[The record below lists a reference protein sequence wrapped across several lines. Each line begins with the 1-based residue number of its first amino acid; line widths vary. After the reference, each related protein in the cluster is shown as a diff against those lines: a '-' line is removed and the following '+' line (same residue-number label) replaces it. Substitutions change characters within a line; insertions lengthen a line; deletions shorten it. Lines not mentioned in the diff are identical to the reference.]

1 MVAAMLRVG
10 SSAPRP
16 IRAAL
21 LSHIAL
27 AFVAFDLLL
36 PALLAPPM
44 VQASFWIDLVW
55 IEGFAQELR
64 HGALYP
70 RWLSGSNGGL
80 GAPVFYYYPPIAFYG
95 AALFKLAGLGT
106 YSALLA
112 AAGTAWFAGGA
123 AMLAWLR
130 GCGRRALPLA
140 ALYMAMPYHVIDFYR
155 RGAFAEFCCYALLPL
170 LALGVRRAAAG
181 RGMVPLAITYALL
194 IGTHLPIAL
203 LTSLLLIGPWCGWTV
218 WQDRHA
224 LRPIAC
230 GLALGIALAAVYL
243 LPALTLQHHASFHQ
257 FWTPGE
263 LRPSN
268 WTFFTPARWTDPG
281 AVRLFIVLTLFLA
294 GAAAVLACGRSGW
307 ALGAL
312 AICALVAG
320 VVPGLWDLPLV
331 AKVQFPWRAL
341 MLVEFAL
348 VTALAWSRRGWLPFV
363 AFVPL
368 LGLSWLFL
376 RPPQP
381 DPAGWTPAALSATRP
396 EVLEYLPRGA
406 PRERGTYS
414 PWALALAARHRAPE
428 VRGGETILP
437 LFHFPGWQVRCGG
450 PAVPTFADP
459 ATRLLRYRG
468 GADCSIRR
476 VPLPPERIGA
486 ALSVLALGALAVAGL
501 VGSATRRRRWTA

>member
-1 MVAAMLRVG
+1 MLRAG

-21 LSHIAL
+21 LSHAFLAL
-27 AFVAFDLLL
+27 VALGLLL
-36 PALLAPPM
+36 PALLARPM

-55 IEGFAQELR
+55 IEGFAEELR

-106 YSALLA
+106 YAALLA
-112 AAGTAWFAGGA
+112 ATGTAWFTSGA

-140 ALYMAMPYHVIDFYR
+140 AIYMSMPYHVIDFYR

-170 LALGVRRAAAG
+170 LALAVRRAAAG
-181 RGMVPLAITYALL
+181 RGIAPLAISYALL

-203 LTSLLLIGPWCGWTV
+203 LTSLLLIAPWCGRIV
-218 WQDRHA
+218 WRDPRT

-230 GLALGIALAAVYL
+230 GLALGIALAAIYL
-243 LPALTLQHHASFHQ
+243 LPALMLQQHASFHQ

-281 AVRLFIVLTLFLA
+281 AVRLFIVLALFLA
-294 GAAAVLACGRSGW
+294 GAAAVLACGGSRW
-307 ALGAL
+307 AVGAL

-320 VVPGLWDLPLV
+320 VVPGLWDLPLL

-341 MLVEFAL
+341 MLVEFAV
-348 VTALAWSRRGWLPFV
+348 VTALASSRRGWLPFV
-363 AFVPL
+363 AFLPL

-381 DPAGWTPAALSATRP
+381 DPAGWTPAVLSATRP

-414 PWALALAARHRAPE
+414 PWALGLAARHRTAE
-428 VRGGETILP
+428 VVGTDTILP
-437 LFHFPGWQVRCGG
+437 LFHFPAWQARCGKSI
-450 PAVPTFADP
+450 VPTFADP

-468 GADCSIRR
+468 GSDCTVRR
-476 VPLPPERIGA
+476 MPLLPERIGA
-486 ALSVLALGALAVAGL
+486 ALSVLAVGVLAVVSL
-501 VGSATRRRRWTA
+501 VGSAARRRRWTA